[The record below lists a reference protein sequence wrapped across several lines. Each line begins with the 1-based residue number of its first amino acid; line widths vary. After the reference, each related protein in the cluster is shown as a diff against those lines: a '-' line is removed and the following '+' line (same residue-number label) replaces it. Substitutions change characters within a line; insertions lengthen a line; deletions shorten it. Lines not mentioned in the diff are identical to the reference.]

1 MDLIGLTLFLISSVV
16 YRLGGEY
23 DGGSNGSDGEG
34 KYAGKGSG
42 LDISLISL
50 EKFVLNPGD
59 GGVDYYHSGGGG
71 GVLVNGLGQRLLYF
85 LCIQSLYTYH
95 PLN

>member
-1 MDLIGLTLFLISSVV
+1 MV

-50 EKFVLNPGD
+50 EKFVLSPGN
-59 GGVDYYHSGGGG
+59 GGNGGSDFGGGGG
-71 GVLVNGLGQRLLYF
+71 GVLVDGLGQIILNNYLGIKLVF
-85 LCIQSLYTYH
+85 SNAF
-95 PLN
+95 PLG